1 VARVPTALLRRVVLP
16 TAMLLC
22 LLVPSV
28 AHASYQELIKDA
40 CRDSKVN
47 GTYSQKDYR
56 DALANL
62 PSDALQYTDCRD
74 VLLAAQRAAAAAQG
88 GGGSTGGGS
97 GGASAFVPASGGDPL
112 ATATPAERAAVTQAV
127 QQAARQSSAPV
138 TVGGK
143 VLEPSSLGAGRP
155 VSASISDL
163 PTPLLIALGLLSVAV
178 LVAIGLLIVP
188 RARARRQP

>member
-1 VARVPTALLRRVVLP
+1 MARVPTALLRRVVLP
-16 TAMLLC
+16 TAMLLS

-28 AHASYQELIKDA
+28 AHAGYKDLLKDA

-88 GGGSTGGGS
+88 GGGSSSGS
-97 GGASAFVPASGGDPL
+97 TFVPAAGGDPL

-127 QQAARQSSAPV
+127 QQAAKQSQAPV
-138 TVGGK
+138 IVGGK

-163 PTPLLIALGLLSVAV
+163 PTSLLIALGLLSVAV
-178 LVAIGLLIVP
+178 LVAIAVLILP
-188 RARARRQP
+188 RVRARRQP

>member
-1 VARVPTALLRRVVLP
+1 VPRVPTALLRRVVLP

-28 AHASYQELIKDA
+28 AHASYQELLKDA
-40 CRDSKVN
+40 CRDGKVN

-62 PSDALQYTDCRD
+62 PSDALQYTNCQD
-74 VLLAAQRAAAAAQG
+74 VLLAAQRAAAAAQSG
-88 GGGSTGGGS
+88 GGGAGS
-97 GGASAFVPASGGDPL
+97 GSTFVPATGGDPL
-112 ATATPAERAAVTQAV
+112 ATATPAERAAVTKAV
-127 QQAARQSSAPV
+127 KQAARQAQAPV

-143 VLEPSSLGAGRP
+143 VLDPSSLGAGRP

-163 PTPLLIALGLLSVAV
+163 PTSLLVALGLLSVAV
-178 LVAIGLLIVP
+178 LVAIALVIVP
-188 RARARRQP
+188 RVRARRQP